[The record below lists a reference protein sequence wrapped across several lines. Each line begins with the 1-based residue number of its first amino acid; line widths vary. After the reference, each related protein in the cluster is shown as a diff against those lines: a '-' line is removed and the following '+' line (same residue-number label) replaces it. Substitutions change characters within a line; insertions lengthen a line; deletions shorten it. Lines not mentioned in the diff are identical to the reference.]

1 MAKKIVKLKMKNYNP
16 NSQIIEVKI
25 SPLDGYLL
33 SDPATGKTNTELE
46 LFKNKNF
53 KSDENKDF
61 KDKKEFTSVEFR
73 IIAEQR
79 NLILYDG
86 MKVIK
91 FDETATPMFTDV
103 AEHETQKDFIG
114 VDPALEKLVQDA
126 IFPFIVLTVT
136 VPGGEVLKNDLA
148 SLKRDSFVKIVQKA
162 EGDSFSAMLELDNNV
177 NNIDLAK
184 LRIFEG
190 SKSMINADND
200 VINSVSSVGYDST
213 KDITWKLQVKFRGF
227 EIEDKG
233 TAKVAV

>member
-1 MAKKIVKLKMKNYNP
+1 MAKKIVTLKMKNYNP
-16 NSQIIEVKI
+16 NSQVIEIKK
-25 SPLDGYLL
+25 SSTGGYLL

-79 NLILYDG
+79 DLILHDSV
-86 MKVIK
+86 KVIA
-91 FDETATPMFTDV
+91 FDKAAIPMFTDI
-103 AEHETQKDFIG
+103 AENETQKEFIG
-114 VDPALEKLVQDA
+114 VDPALDKLVQDA
-126 IFPFIVLTVT
+126 IFPYVILTVN

-148 SLKRDSFVKIVQKA
+148 SLKRDSFVKLVQK
-162 EGDSFSAMLELDNNV
+162 EKGDAFSAMLELDNNI
-177 NNIDLAK
+177 NNIDLSK

-190 SKSMINADND
+190 SKSFVNADND
-200 VINSVSSVGYDST
+200 IINSVSAVSYDAT

-233 TAKVAV
+233 TVKVSA